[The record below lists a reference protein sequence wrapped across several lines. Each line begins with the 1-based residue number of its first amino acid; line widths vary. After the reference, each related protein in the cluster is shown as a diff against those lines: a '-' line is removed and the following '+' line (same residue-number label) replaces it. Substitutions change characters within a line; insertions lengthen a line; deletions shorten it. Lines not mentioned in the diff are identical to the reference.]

1 MSSAVCAARSRLF
14 WLALRRKFNVA
25 RGRVLVWPLAGL
37 IYWPARGE
45 RLVIAPQELRT
56 ADPTRANEI
65 YGGRFALAGKIVVCD
80 GPPPF
85 EVDPPPGGWAEML
98 LRLGLLPH
106 LRAANSTITRAHA
119 PALVAEWLTL

>member
-1 MSSAVCAARSRLF
+1 MSRAVFAAGSRLF

-65 YGGRFALAGKIVVCD
+65 YGGGFALARENVFLRARSPLPLEA
-80 GPPPF
+80 PPP
-85 EVDPPPGGWAEML
+85 PLAPKML
-98 LRLGLLPH
+98 PIAG
-106 LRAANSTITRAHA
+106 
-119 PALVAEWLTL
+119 

>member
-1 MSSAVCAARSRLF
+1 MPGDGGGAVLLPRAVTGARPRLF
-14 WLALRRKFNVA
+14 WLALRRRFNVA

-65 YGGRFALAGKIVVCD
+65 YGGRVSVARENGVCD
-80 GPPPF
+80 APPPLVMGPPTP
-85 EVDPPPGGWAEML
+85 GWARM
-98 LRLGLLPH
+98 RS
-106 LRAANSTITRAHA
+106 AFA
-119 PALVAEWLTL
+119 

>member
-1 MSSAVCAARSRLF
+1 MSRAVFAAGSRLF

-37 IYWPARGE
+37 IYWPTRGE

-65 YGGRFALAGKIVVCD
+65 YGGGVVVAGKIVFLD
-80 GPPPF
+80 GPSAF
-85 EVDPPPGGWAEML
+85 ESEAPARAGSRQFAGGWWL
-98 LRLGLLPH
+98 CPRP
-106 LRAANSTITRAHA
+106 
-119 PALVAEWLTL
+119 VAKQT

>member
-1 MSSAVCAARSRLF
+1 MGDPPRLF

-65 YGGRFALAGKIVVCD
+65 YGGRVALAGENLVCGGRPPVRSEPPPREMGQ
-80 GPPPF
+80 GPPP
-85 EVDPPPGGWAEML
+85 VGSLPPSPS
-98 LRLGLLPH
+98 PH
-106 LRAANSTITRAHA
+106 
-119 PALVAEWLTL
+119 

>member
-1 MSSAVCAARSRLF
+1 MSRAVIADRSRLF

-37 IYWPARGE
+37 IYWPPRGE

-65 YGGRFALAGKIVVCD
+65 YGGRVALAGENRVL
-80 GPPPF
+80 GRRPP
-85 EVDPPPGGWAEML
+85 VGGGAPPRERGARHPGV
-98 LRLGLLPH
+98 R
-106 LRAANSTITRAHA
+106 
-119 PALVAEWLTL
+119 

>member
-1 MSSAVCAARSRLF
+1 MADRSRLF

-65 YGGRFALAGKIVVCD
+65 YGGRVALAGKIVVCD
-80 GPPPF
+80 GRSPF
-85 EVDPPPGGWAEML
+85 VVEAPTGGWGEML
-98 LRLGLLPH
+98 LGFGWVRHLP
-106 LRAANSTITRAHA
+106 AAHSTRKRPHGPT
-119 PALVAEWLTL
+119 

>member
-1 MSSAVCAARSRLF
+1 MGDPPRLF

-65 YGGRFALAGKIVVCD
+65 YGGRFAVSGRDVVRGGGARLERGAPNPGWD
-80 GPPPF
+80 GTLLGF
-85 EVDPPPGGWAEML
+85 GW
-98 LRLGLLPH
+98 
-106 LRAANSTITRAHA
+106 
-119 PALVAEWLTL
+119 

>member
-1 MSSAVCAARSRLF
+1 MSRAVIADRSRLF

-56 ADPTRANEI
+56 ADPTRANILEQ
-65 YGGRFALAGKIVVCD
+65 LK
-80 GPPPF
+80 
-85 EVDPPPGGWAEML
+85 
-98 LRLGLLPH
+98 
-106 LRAANSTITRAHA
+106 
-119 PALVAEWLTL
+119 

>member
-1 MSSAVCAARSRLF
+1 MADRSRLF

-56 ADPTRANEI
+56 AHPTRPNEI
-65 YGGRFALAGKIVVCD
+65 YGGRVAVPRKSVVCD
-80 GPPPF
+80 RRPPFEAGPPPRGRGQKLPRGRWLR
-85 EVDPPPGGWAEML
+85 PPPS
-98 LRLGLLPH
+98 PH
-106 LRAANSTITRAHA
+106 STIT
-119 PALVAEWLTL
+119 P